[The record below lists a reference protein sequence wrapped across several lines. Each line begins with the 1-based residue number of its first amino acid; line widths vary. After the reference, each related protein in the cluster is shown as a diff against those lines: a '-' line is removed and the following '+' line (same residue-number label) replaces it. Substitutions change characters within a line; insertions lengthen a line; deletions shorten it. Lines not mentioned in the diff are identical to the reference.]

1 MELLGPEIA
10 PSGRSWV
17 SGLVEALQPLSV
29 RADRLSSIGLFD
41 GLPRPDLEFA
51 ASCLSETLVERG
63 ARMTVQGRPSLR
75 FWLITQGEALVS
87 ADARPIRVAAR
98 GDVVGGATLLTQLD
112 SPETTIALT
121 SIRGFEAGPAQ
132 FRELIRERSIRQRLA
147 ALSGAKRP
155 ATRPSSPVPS
165 GPRLACRT
173 SLPRAIRRRPP
184 LASWPGGA
192 PKLQGTNTGPRR

>member
-1 MELLGPEIA
+1 
-10 PSGRSWV
+10 
-17 SGLVEALQPLSV
+17 
-29 RADRLSSIGLFD
+29 
-41 GLPRPDLEFA
+41 
-51 ASCLSETLVERG
+51 
-63 ARMTVQGRPSLR
+63 MTVQGPPSLR

-155 ATRPSSPVPS
+155 ARRRSSAGASAPPPPARPAP
-165 GPRLACRT
+165 PR
-173 SLPRAIRRRPP
+173 PPQRRPP
-184 LASWPGGA
+184 
-192 PKLQGTNTGPRR
+192 

>member
-1 MELLGPEIA
+1 MATEAEMELLGPEIA
-10 PSGRSWV
+10 PSGPSWV
-17 SGLVEALQPLSV
+17 SRLVEALQPLSV
-29 RADRLSSIGLFD
+29 RADRLSSIGLFA

-51 ASCLSETLVERG
+51 ASCLAETLVERG
-63 ARMTVQGRPSLR
+63 TRMTVQGHPSLR

-132 FRELIRERSIRQRLA
+132 FRELNRERSIRQRLA

-155 ATRPSSPVPS
+155 A
-165 GPRLACRT
+165 
-173 SLPRAIRRRPP
+173 RRRSSAG
-184 LASWPGGA
+184 ASGS
-192 PKLQGTNTGPRR
+192 R